1 MIKAVLFDMDGV
13 LVNTETF
20 YIQALIE
27 ILLEEIGVNLTEK
40 EVGKYAGLIYTE
52 KLKGIF
58 KERNIKGDPYEIAE
72 KSRRRFLQIIK
83 GKIELLPGA
92 KDLLDQLFSSEIKLG
107 LVSSSKRMV
116 VDLVLKETKVHDF
129 FDVIVTQD
137 DVKNLKPHP
146 EPYLLA
152 SRKLNVKPEECVV
165 IEDSEHGILS
175 AKSAGMKCIALAN
188 PHLPVSKYSKA
199 DLVVRELMEIKL
211 ETILSLVERT

>member
-27 ILLEEIGVNLTEK
+27 TLFEETGVKLK
-40 EVGKYAGLIYTE
+40 EEEVERYAGLIYVE
-52 KLKGIF
+52 KLKRIF
-58 KERNIKGDPYEIAE
+58 REKDIKGDPYKIAE
-72 KSRRRFLQIIK
+72 KSRKRFLQIIK
-83 GKIELLPGA
+83 GKIRLLPGA
-92 KDLLDQLFSSEIKLG
+92 KDLIDQLSSSGIRLG

-116 VDLVLKETKVHDF
+116 VDIVLKQAKLQGI

-152 SRKLNVKPEECVV
+152 SKILGIRPEECVAV
-165 IEDSEHGILS
+165 EDSVHGILS
-175 AKSAGMKCIALAN
+175 AKSAGMKCIAIAN
-188 PHLPVSKYSKA
+188 PYIPISKYSKA
-199 DLVVRELMEIKL
+199 DLVVKGLEEIKL
-211 ETILSLVERT
+211 ETVLGLNTK

>member
-27 ILLEEIGVNLTEK
+27 TLFEETGVKLK
-40 EVGKYAGLIYTE
+40 EEEVERYAGLIYVE
-52 KLKGIF
+52 KLKRIF
-58 KERNIKGDPYEIAE
+58 REKDIKGDPYEIAE
-72 KSRRRFLQIIK
+72 KSRKRFLRIIK
-83 GKIELLPGA
+83 GKIRLLPGA
-92 KDLLDQLFSSEIKLG
+92 KDLIDQLSSSGIRLG

-116 VDLVLKETKVHDF
+116 VDIVLKQAKLQGI

-152 SRKLNVKPEECVV
+152 SKILGIRPEECVAV
-165 IEDSEHGILS
+165 EDSVHGILS
-175 AKSAGMKCIALAN
+175 AKSAGMKCIAIAN
-188 PHLPVSKYSKA
+188 PYIPISKYSKA
-199 DLVVRELMEIKL
+199 DLIVKGLEEIKL
-211 ETILSLVERT
+211 ETILGLNTK